1 MTETIVLDA
10 SGIAVNRT
18 QLDIT
23 SWVSAATGPD
33 WGDAEIAAHMADQ
46 AVGSSPVDYRLPN
59 RQIKIPLALKT
70 VGGTSFSTIRASL
83 QQKVGLF
90 QREGGW
96 IMRQVGATAL
106 YADVVNATLHLG
118 GSWLQAFQNVDIDA
132 VLSLECVPDWYG
144 DEVTLS
150 THTETALPHLFFT
163 EATINGN
170 YPGRVRVVATNGT
183 TVDQHGL
190 LWGFRSRNY
199 NAGTT
204 AQMFY
209 EAEAL
214 TPLSGAAGTAGANF
228 SGGTAIGL
236 GLPVVNAWVPIL
248 STSMLS
254 GTTPLTHTGSYR
266 VWARC
271 FSATGTPQYRF
282 QWGGGALSV
291 PTTND
296 PIILPGPSL
305 YMLDLGSIRLDA
317 PPVGPNQWVGVVQ
330 AQTSIVNSQ
339 AAIDCLYF
347 QPLDDGAGKLA
358 YTPTTPVSSITS
370 LANAGSAVDD
380 ASAGSLTWF
389 APGNIVTGVGFTQ
402 VVSGGGG
409 LTLSHYL
416 KTTSYGFAIPSSAT
430 IIGIAVTIRR
440 QNAGNVGPIQDGR
453 IRLVKTGTI
462 QATDRSLGASWPIS
476 GVIDATYGGPT
487 DLWGGSWA
495 PSDINNSGFGAV
507 LAVNIQGNDA
517 NVYFMHI
524 TIYYTLS
531 SGFTAA
537 PDAVIAASGTAE
549 LRSDGMYRQG
559 GGGTIYA
566 PVSSVIGDL
575 PRVPPSGL
583 EARTVQVFLKQSRG
597 NFANEADSA
606 IDDMSAKL
614 IYRPSYLYTT

>member
-1 MTETIVLDA
+1 MLDA

-70 VGGTSFSTIRASL
+70 VGGTSFATIRASL

-118 GSWLQAFQNVDIDA
+118 GSWLQAFRDIDVDA

-150 THTETALPHLFFT
+150 THTEAVLPHLFFT

-199 NAGTT
+199 NAGTP

-330 AQTSIVNSQ
+330 AQTSVLNSQ

-347 QPLDDGAGKLA
+347 QPLDDGAGKLT
-358 YTPTTPVSSITS
+358 YTPGTPASSVSVTS
-370 LANAGSAVDD
+370 TAGTGADD
-380 ASAGSLTWF
+380 ATVGTLVWSSPNQIAT
-389 APGNIVTGVGFTQ
+389 GNVTDALP
-402 VVSGGGG
+402 SGASQQ
-409 LTLSHYL
+409 THYL
-416 KTTSYGFAIPSSAT
+416 KATNFSLAVPSGAT
-430 IIGIAVTIRR
+430 IIGIQLGVTRF
-440 QNAGNVGPIQDGR
+440 AGPGPVAQDAA
-453 IRLVKTGTI
+453 IKLVKAGTI
-462 QATDRSLGASWPIS
+462 QATNRSLSGAWSS
-476 GVIDATYGGPT
+476 AGYTVATYGGPT
-487 DLWGGSWA
+487 DLWGTTWT
-495 PSDINNSGFGAV
+495 PTDINNSGFGAV
-507 LAVNIQGNDA
+507 VSALSLSNGTIAVRLVQITVFFTLA
-517 NVYFMHI
+517 
-524 TIYYTLS
+524 
-531 SGFTAA
+531 SGFTVA
-537 PDAVIAASGTAE
+537 PDAVLAASGTAE
-549 LRSDGMYRQG
+549 LRTDGMYRQG
-559 GGGTIYA
+559 AGGTIYA
-566 PVSSVIGDL
+566 PISNVIGDL
-575 PRVPPSGL
+575 PRIPPSGI

-597 NFANEADSA
+597 NLATEADSA
-606 IDDMSAKL
+606 IDDMSGKL
-614 IYRPSYLYTT
+614 IYRPSYLYTV